1 MSHHTP
7 SSLSPCTDPLER
19 LARKRAKAK
28 LGWFLHAVVFLSVN
42 LLIWVLASAAGRHGA
57 LFPTLGWGLGL
68 TLHGLVVLSRT
79 AGWYERLVQAERTR
93 LQHPGSTPSAH

>member
-1 MSHHTP
+1 MTHHTP

-28 LGWFLHAVVFLSVN
+28 LGWFLHAGVFLSVN
-42 LLIWVLASAAGRHGA
+42 LLLWVLASAAGKHGT

-68 TLHGLVVLSRT
+68 ALHGLAVLSRT
-79 AGWYERLVQAERTR
+79 AGWYEHLVQAERSR
-93 LQHPGSTPSAH
+93 LQRPAPTPSAR